1 MTPTHRRTFKAL
13 VLAPLLGLAM
23 LAAAQD
29 QPATTEATPEAG
41 QAMVRFLNAAPNA
54 EVAGIAL
61 SDGEEQALVEQFAN
75 VGYGEISDYVPVN
88 EGGYEVRVDLASVAG
103 EPTDDAV
110 EVPADNLDTFA
121 GEYYTIAL
129 LGLVQPDE
137 DAGEGGFVEWLQ
149 GLFTDQDDAY
159 TLRAMVIDD
168 VAPFALA
175 EGEAEIRVAHL
186 AAGTEAVDLVQV
198 NAEDDVNTIHSVGY
212 GEVSGFGQL
221 NPGEGQLELRVGGS
235 EATLLDLADLQLE
248 PGSSQTVYIV
258 GTPVEEVPLQTI
270 VVENRVASTATTAPG
285 APGAPAAGTP
295 VAPGA
300 PVASTDMTFYRET
313 LAEIEAR
320 LGEIQGHLEQMQ
332 QVDEVEGEATTALER
347 VQEAILFVQDAYNQL
362 EAQPAAVPAV
372 PAEPAD
378 QDGDGN

>member
-29 QPATTEATPEAG
+29 QPPTTEATPEAG

-75 VGYGEISDYVPVN
+75 VGHGEISDYVPVN

-221 NPGEGQLELRVGGS
+221 NPSEGQLELRVGGS

-378 QDGDGN
+378 QDDDGK

>member
-29 QPATTEATPEAG
+29 QPPTTEATPEAG

-54 EVAGIAL
+54 EIAGIAL

-221 NPGEGQLELRVGGS
+221 NPSEGQLELRVGGS

>member
-221 NPGEGQLELRVGGS
+221 NPSEGQLELRVGGS